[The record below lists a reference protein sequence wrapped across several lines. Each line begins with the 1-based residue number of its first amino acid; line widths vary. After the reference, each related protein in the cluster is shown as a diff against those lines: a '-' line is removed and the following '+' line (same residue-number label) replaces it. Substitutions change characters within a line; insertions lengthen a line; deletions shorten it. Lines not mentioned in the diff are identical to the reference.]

1 MEVVVMKL
9 SQKEKKRQYRMIYE
23 FLFYDAR
30 TSITDISKK
39 IGIARKTASKR
50 LKDAFDCGYISLPQI
65 RKRSYANFKQYMFF
79 VDCKDPL
86 ELFLQYIEDQN
97 VVYHAVM
104 KGFANLWVTSLDKM
118 IIEGDILVG
127 GPVSDM
133 HISFAPP
140 HSWEAAKK
148 IMWEKV
154 ETFDPQEYEPQG
166 IIQTHYDEE
175 MEWDWQDEILYQY
188 FKYDLRKSFN
198 SIEKEKHIYDKK
210 SREWLNKLPEC
221 CSIMTKYYPQKRSGY
236 DSYIFVFETDY
247 EDFIIDLFS
256 ELPTSC
262 VFFKVSDRLV
272 LYVHIKRELEKKTY
286 KMDLTEI
293 PELYIPLLMRSLFK
307 KGIVK
312 NKANALVN
320 FHWRKDI

>member
-1 MEVVVMKL
+1 MIRATSENL
-9 SQKEKKRQYRMIYE
+9 KKAYRSIYE
-23 FLFYDAR
+23 LLYENAR
-30 TSITDISKK
+30 VSIATISKK
-39 IGIARKTASKR
+39 IGTGPKTTSIW
-50 LKDAFDCGYISLPQI
+50 LKDAFDYGYVSRPQI

-86 ELFLQYIEDQN
+86 ELYLQYIKDEQ

-104 KGFANLWVTSLDKM
+104 KGFSNLWVTSLDKM
-118 IIEGDILVG
+118 IIEGNILVG

-133 HISFAPP
+133 HVSFAPP
-140 HSWEAAKK
+140 HSWETAKR

-154 ETFDPQEYEPQG
+154 EKFNPEDYEPKG
-166 IIQTHYDEE
+166 IIQTHWDEE
-175 MEWDWQDEILYQY
+175 MEWDDKDELLYQY
-188 FKYDLRKSFN
+188 FKYDLRKPLN
-198 SIEKEKHIYDKK
+198 PLIKEGYTKKKIYK
-210 SREWLNKLPEC
+210 WLKKLPEC
-221 CSIMTKYYPQKRSGY
+221 CSILTKYYPQKRSGY

-262 VFFKVSDRLV
+262 VFFKVSDKLV
-272 LYVHIKRELEKKTY
+272 LYAHTKRELEKKTY